1 MSEGKL
7 WFKAKTHG
15 WGWGLPISWQGWVA
29 YVGYFVVLAV
39 NAYKFPPARNVVMFL
54 AGTLGATVLL
64 LLICLAKGEKP
75 SWRWGDR

>member
-15 WGWGLPISWQGWVA
+15 WGWGLPIAWQGWVA
-29 YVGYFVVLAV
+29 YVGYFAALAV

-54 AGTLGATVLL
+54 LGTLGATVVL

-75 SWRWGDR
+75 GWRWGDR